1 MGNRGSEMTT
11 SGGLRERLAVI
22 SASEQVHVAQEHFL
36 DGIDKLIRPEP
47 TATLSEAVVDYR
59 QMLTLS
65 IPERKRH
72 LSWLIEGSNVMV
84 FGLRGLGKTMYLLGL
99 AASLS
104 TGRDFLKWKVTE
116 PVGVLYVDG
125 EMMLDELRTRC
136 TSLLPEPPTASLF
149 FLTAELVYGMTKK
162 DLVLTS
168 QDMRDALTTILDEH
182 PDIRVVILDNISC
195 LFAGID
201 EDKKRDWEPINAWL
215 IKLRHRGL
223 ATLLVHHAGKS
234 GQQRGTSGREDSLDT
249 VIHLDRPSGYEATE
263 GCHFELKFTK
273 ARSVKGE
280 EVGPLDV
287 RLQDQGGKLTW
298 AFKPLETSKEDQV
311 RALLEEGIDSTSD
324 IAEALGINRSYA
336 WRLKKRAE
344 SARQKDEK

>member
-1 MGNRGSEMTT
+1 MTA
-11 SGGLRERLAVI
+11 LREQLAAI
-22 SASEQVHVAQEHFL
+22 TASEAVHVAQDHFL
-36 DGIDKLIRPEP
+36 DGIEKLIHQEP

-65 IPERKRH
+65 LPDRKRH
-72 LSWLIEGSNVMV
+72 LAWLIEGSNVMV
-84 FGLRGLGKTMYLLGL
+84 FGIRDLGKTMYLLGL
-99 AASLS
+99 AAALT
-104 TGRDFLKWKVTE
+104 TGKDFLRWKVTA

-125 EMMLDELRTRC
+125 EMMLDELRTRT
-136 TSLLPEPPTASLF
+136 TSLLSEPPTAPLL
-149 FLTAELVYGMTKK
+149 FLTAEMVYGTTKK

-168 QDMRDALTTILDEH
+168 EAMRDGLTTILDEH

-223 ATLLVHHAGKS
+223 ATILVHHAGKS

-263 GCHFELKFTK
+263 GCHFEVKFTK
-273 ARSVKGE
+273 ARSVKGD

-287 RLQDQGGKLTW
+287 RLEEHEKKLVW
-298 AFKPLETSKEDQV
+298 SFKPLEKSKEDQV
-311 RALLEEGIDSTSD
+311 RAMLEEGIDGTSD
-324 IAEALGINRSYA
+324 IAEALGINRSTA
-336 WRLKKRAE
+336 WRLKKRVE
-344 SARQKDEK
+344 DARKKGEQ